1 MLNMTDTTLDIEAM
15 ITDWRRFLGQR
26 RALEPED
33 IDELEDH
40 LRGQVMEL
48 QSSGLSQD
56 EAFLVAI
63 KRLGKLDAISREF
76 ALEHTDRLWKQL
88 VIAGSADD
96 VHGYNREMIV
106 ALLLAVCTAVS
117 LKFWDI
123 TGLFPLQPD
132 QQLPLF
138 YLVNAPFFV
147 LPWLCGYFFWKRGL
161 PAAQLV
167 KLVPPFL
174 LAIVVANAYPFARA
188 GNTQVLSILHM
199 PIALW
204 LIVGFA
210 YAGERWATVNG
221 RMDFVRFTGEQL
233 IYYVLIAIGGWI
245 FIGLTF
251 ILFSSIGLN
260 PERLAFTWVLPCGV
274 TGAFIVAAWLVESK
288 QGVIENIAPVLTR
301 VFTPLFTLL
310 LAGFLVT
317 KLVTGQGIAMDRE
330 VLIVYDIVL
339 ALVLG
344 LLLYSLS
351 AREVDAPPDLFDKL
365 QLVLVICAL
374 LADLTALGAIAGRIS
389 EFGFSPNRVAVLGE
403 NLILLVNLAWSAVL
417 YFRFASG
424 RGAFA
429 PLLSWQMAYLPVY
442 AIWAAIVV
450 VVFPPLFSF
459 L

>member
-1 MLNMTDTTLDIEAM
+1 MADTPLDIEAM

-26 RALEPED
+26 RVLAPED

-40 LRGQVMEL
+40 LRGQVAEL
-48 QSSGLSQD
+48 QSRGLGED

-63 KRLGKLDAISREF
+63 RRLGKIDAISREF

-88 VIAGSADD
+88 VMAGQDAA
-96 VHGYNREMIV
+96 GAGFNREMVV
-106 ALLLAVCTAVS
+106 ALLLAVGAAVS

-132 QQLPLF
+132 QELPLF

-161 PAAQLV
+161 SHVHLL

-174 LAIVVANAYPFARA
+174 VAALVANAYPFAGA
-188 GNTQVLSILHM
+188 GNTRVLSILHM

-204 LIVGFA
+204 LVVGFA
-210 YAGERWATVNG
+210 YAGERWASVNG
-221 RMDFVRFTGEQL
+221 RMDFVRFTGEQF
-233 IYYVLIAIGGWI
+233 IYYLLIAIGGWI

-251 ILFSSIGLN
+251 ILFSSIGMN
-260 PERLAFTWVLPCGV
+260 PERLAFTWVLPCGM
-274 TGAFIVAAWLVESK
+274 TSAFIVAAWLVESK

-317 KLVTGQGIAMDRE
+317 KLVTGQGITMERE
-330 VLIVYDIVL
+330 VLIVYDILLV
-339 ALVLG
+339 LVLG

-351 AREVDAPPDLFDKL
+351 ARDMGAPPTLFDKL

-374 LADLTALGAIAGRIS
+374 LADLTALWAIAGRIS
-389 EFGFSPNRVAVLGE
+389 EFGFSPNRLAALGE

-417 YFRFASG
+417 YFRFAWG
-424 RGAFA
+424 RGALA
-429 PLLSWQMAYLPVY
+429 PLVSWQTAYLPVY
-442 AIWAAIVV
+442 AAWAAVVV
-450 VVFPPLFSF
+450 VVFPPLFAF
-459 L
+459 Q

>member
-1 MLNMTDTTLDIEAM
+1 MADTLIDIEAM
-15 ITDWRRFLGQR
+15 IADWRRFLGQR
-26 RALEPED
+26 RVLAPED

-40 LRGQVMEL
+40 LRGQVAEL
-48 QSSGLSQD
+48 QSRGLSED

-63 KRLGKLDAISREF
+63 RRLGKIDAISREF
-76 ALEHTDRLWKQL
+76 ALEHTDRLWKHL
-88 VIAGSADD
+88 VMAGQDAA
-96 VHGYNREMIV
+96 GAGFNREMVV
-106 ALLLAVCTAVS
+106 ALLLAVGAAVS

-132 QQLPLF
+132 QELPLF

-161 PAAQLV
+161 SNGHLL
-167 KLVPPFL
+167 KLVLPFL
-174 LAIVVANAYPFARA
+174 VAALVANAYPFARA

-204 LIVGFA
+204 LVVGLA
-210 YAGERWATVNG
+210 YAGERWASVNG
-221 RMDFVRFTGEQL
+221 RMDFVRFTGEQF
-233 IYYVLIAIGGWI
+233 IYYLLIAVGGWI

-251 ILFSSIGLN
+251 ILFSSIGMN
-260 PERLAFTWVLPCGV
+260 PERLAFTWVLPCGM

-317 KLVTGQGIAMDRE
+317 KLVTGQGISMERE

-339 ALVLG
+339 VLVLG

-351 AREVDAPPDLFDKL
+351 ARDVEAPPNLFDKL
-365 QLVLVICAL
+365 QVMLVVFAL
-374 LADLTALGAIAGRIS
+374 LSDLIALVAIAGRIS
-389 EFGFSPNRVAVLGE
+389 EFGLSPNRVAALGE

-417 YFRFASG
+417 YFRFAWG
-424 RGAFA
+424 RGALA
-429 PLLSWQMAYLPVY
+429 PLVSWQTGYLPVY
-442 AIWAAIVV
+442 AAWAAVVV

-459 L
+459 Q